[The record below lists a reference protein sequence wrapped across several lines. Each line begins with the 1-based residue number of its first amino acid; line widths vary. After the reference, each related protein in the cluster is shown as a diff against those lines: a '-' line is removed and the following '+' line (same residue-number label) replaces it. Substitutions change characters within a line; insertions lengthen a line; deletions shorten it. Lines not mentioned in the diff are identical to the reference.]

1 MLFAIFV
8 VLTIVFFLAW
18 VLSEP
23 NGWGGRKN
31 AVAGFLSGLFG
42 IIATAMLMMIIFN
55 HVDAIGTV
63 SADKARYDVLV
74 YQLENDIYENDNDLG
89 KRDLYKDIQ
98 SWNEDLARNK
108 AKQRDFWVGIFTP
121 NIYDQFEFIE
131 FKEVDHGRR
140 L

>member
-23 NGWGGRKN
+23 NGWGGRNN
-31 AVAGFLSGLFG
+31 AVAGFLSSLFG
-42 IIATAMLMMIIFN
+42 IVATVMLIAIISN
-55 HVDAIGTV
+55 NMGV
-63 SADKARYDVLV
+63 SGCISANKARYDALV

-98 SWNEDLARNK
+98 SWNEDLARDK
-108 AKQRDFWVGIFTP
+108 AYQRDFWVGIFTP

-131 FKEVDHGRR
+131 FKEVNHGPA